1 METSVL
7 GIATC
12 FNRRE
17 KTLTSLNRLM
27 EGNPSIRF
35 DFIITD
41 DGSTDGTAQA
51 LAEKENVTVLTGSG
65 SLYYSGGMRLAIDC
79 AKKTGKTY
87 DYCLLFNDDVA
98 FYDGAIEYLAEKDR
112 NTVWVGPT
120 CDEAGALSYGGIVKA
135 SRWRPAVRRVMAAT
149 PEGLACD
156 TFNANCVLI
165 PWKIFLSAPNIQ
177 PVYTHAMGD
186 FDFGFQLRRGGVHL
200 RVSDRFV
207 GLCSN
212 NSDQGT
218 WADSALPRMERLRRK
233 ETPKGLPR
241 REWYFYLRDNYNPFT
256 AVLYSVIPYIR
267 ILIKK

>member
-17 KTLTSLNRLM
+17 KTLTSLRRLM

-51 LAEKENVTVLTGSG
+51 LAEMENVTLLTGSG

-79 AKKTGKTY
+79 AQKTGKTY

-112 NTVWVGPT
+112 NAVWVGPT
-120 CDEAGALSYGGIVKA
+120 CDEAGTLSYGGIVKA

-149 PEGLACD
+149 SEGLECD

-165 PWKIFLSAPNIQ
+165 PWEIFLAAPNIQ

-186 FDFGFQLRRGGVHL
+186 FDFGFQLKRGGVRL

-218 WADSALPRMERLRRK
+218 WADPALPRGERLRRK

-256 AVLYSVIPYIR
+256 AVLYSIIPYIR